1 MTGRRFEET
10 ELCGRN
16 TAHSL
21 TKSMLSEKAKGK
33 QRAVE
38 LPDSPYTPESV
49 EEVSRD
55 LFIRFTEGIPDLL
68 LNVSQKDTI
77 RIVKNNVS
85 NLSST
90 LLL

>member
-1 MTGRRFEET
+1 
-10 ELCGRN
+10 
-16 TAHSL
+16 
-21 TKSMLSEKAKGK
+21 MLSEKAKGK

-38 LPDSPYTPESV
+38 LPDGPYTPESV